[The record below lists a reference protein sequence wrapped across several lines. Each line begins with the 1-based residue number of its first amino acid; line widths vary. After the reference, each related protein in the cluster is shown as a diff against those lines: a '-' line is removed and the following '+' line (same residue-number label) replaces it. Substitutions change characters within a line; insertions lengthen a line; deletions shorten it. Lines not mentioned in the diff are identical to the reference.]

1 MSDDILLKH
10 SRLPRKAPATSPAGA
25 SPTLPTPQT
34 SAPSQQISPR
44 TRAQPANTKVPRSH
58 LPSILARYLNLERM
72 EDIAKEYNT
81 SDAALYHNVLT
92 RHDEEWLQAKLAR
105 AAARV
110 DRAEEGIDGAA
121 DPLSLARA
129 RESFRAGFAQLQA
142 LHKRFRQDSGGESQA
157 APVLTINII
166 RNNELDNVVVVEREK
181 GKDLT

>member
-1 MSDDILLKH
+1 
-10 SRLPRKAPATSPAGA
+10 
-25 SPTLPTPQT
+25 
-34 SAPSQQISPR
+34 
-44 TRAQPANTKVPRSH
+44 
-58 LPSILARYLNLERM
+58 M

-110 DRAEEGIDGAA
+110 DRAEEGIDAAA

-142 LHKRFRQDSGGESQA
+142 LHKRFRPDGGEQVQA
-157 APVLTINII
+157 APTLVINIVK
-166 RNNELDNVVVVEREK
+166 NNELAPGLVIEHEK

>member
-1 MSDDILLKH
+1 MSDDKVLLKH
-10 SRLPRKAPATSPAGA
+10 SRMPRKSVDQADPSATDPA
-25 SPTLPTPQT
+25 PQT
-34 SAPSQQISPR
+34 APTSQQISPR
-44 TRAQPANTKVPRSH
+44 TRPQPPNTKVPRSH

-110 DRAEEGIDGAA
+110 DRAEEGIDAAA

-142 LHKRFRQDSGGESQA
+142 LHKRFRPDGGEQVQA
-157 APVLTINII
+157 APTLVINIVK
-166 RNNELDNVVVVEREK
+166 NNELAPGLVIEHEK